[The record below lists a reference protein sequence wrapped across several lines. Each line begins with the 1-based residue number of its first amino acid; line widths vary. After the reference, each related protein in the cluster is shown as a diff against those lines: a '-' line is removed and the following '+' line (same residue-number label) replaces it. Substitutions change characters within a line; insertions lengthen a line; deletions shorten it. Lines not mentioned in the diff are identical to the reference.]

1 MAVETA
7 IITKKEFKK
16 NKKSNNLKDNEAS
29 REYVALHDAKSL
41 EAEQASPKSN
51 KRKRETPNQELEI
64 DLSLPEPPSKKALR
78 KAKNKKNQESTSK
91 YTAPN
96 VDVKLP
102 TSPTSPTTD
111 FKNSRRSN
119 FAIWIGNL
127 PWHAT
132 KPHLRAF
139 ITAHAPSI
147 SDSQI
152 TRIHMPIPD
161 APSHRMYRNG
171 QKPSNKG
178 FAYVD
183 FDGPDALEAALKL
196 TELEFEQSG
205 RKVLVKNAASF
216 AGRPV
221 AGDSKNAEEGPDGSN
236 GVQKPIS
243 KRVFVGN
250 LAFDVT
256 REDLE
261 KHYTQCGRV
270 VDVHVATFE
279 DSGKCKGFAWVT
291 FDTVEAGEA
300 AARGYVWKEQS
311 DEDSEDEDEE
321 NKAKKRKPIK
331 WWVNRLNGRDL
342 RVEFAEDAS
351 FRYKK
356 RFGSEARPNKTRSER
371 SGKEDAP
378 KGPVEEVGNSK
389 PGMEVKS
396 SHERR
401 REVKKS
407 GKGMRG
413 KPQPQ
418 PKIGINPAKIS
429 GTIVEIQGK
438 KITFD

>member
-1 MAVETA
+1 MKTA
-7 IITKKEFKK
+7 TITKKESKMDKK
-16 NKKSNNLKDNEAS
+16 PNTLKGKEAS
-29 REYVALHDAKSL
+29 REHVVVDDAKSV

-51 KRKRETPNQELEI
+51 KRKREASSSELEI

-78 KAKNKKNQESTSK
+78 KAKKQQSHESTSK
-91 YTAPN
+91 HTAPKA
-96 VDVKLP
+96 DLELPSSP
-102 TSPTSPTTD
+102 TSSPTTD
-111 FKNSRRSN
+111 SKKSRRSN

-132 KPHLRAF
+132 KPDLRAF

-183 FDGPDALEAALKL
+183 FDGPNALEAALKI
-196 TELEFEQSG
+196 TELEFGQSG

-216 AGRPV
+216 EGRPV
-221 AGDSKNAEEGPDGSN
+221 AGDGKSGEWGLDGSN
-236 GVQKPIS
+236 GAQKPVNKKI
-243 KRVFVGN
+243 FVGN

-256 REDLE
+256 KEDLE
-261 KHYTQCGRV
+261 RHYTQCGRV

-291 FDTVEAGEA
+291 FDSVEAGEA
-300 AARGYVWKEQS
+300 AARGYVWKEQDGEES
-311 DEDSEDEDEE
+311 EEEDED
-321 NKAKKRKPIK
+321 NRAKKRKPIK

-356 RFGSEARPNKTRSER
+356 RFGSEAKNNTEKSEP
-371 SGKEDAP
+371 SEKEDAIQ
-378 KGPVEEVGNSK
+378 GPVEDVVDAKAGT
-389 PGMEVKS
+389 EVKS
-396 SHERR
+396 SHARR
-401 REVKKS
+401 REVRKS
-407 GKGMRG
+407 GKDTRG
-413 KPQPQ
+413 KAQA
-418 PKIGINPAKIS
+418 KVGMKPAKMI
-429 GTIVEIQGK
+429 GAIVEGQGK
-438 KITFD
+438 KVTFD

>member
-1 MAVETA
+1 MAVKTA
-7 IITKKEFKK
+7 TLTKKMSEQDKK
-16 NKKSNNLKDNEAS
+16 PDVVNSNEAQ
-29 REYVALHDAKSL
+29 REHGAVNDKPV
-41 EAEQASPKSN
+41 ETEKSN
-51 KRKRETPNQELEI
+51 KRKREAPSSELAI

-78 KAKNKKNQESTSK
+78 KAKKHKSQEITSK
-91 YTAPN
+91 HTVPKA
-96 VDVKLP
+96 DLKLS

-111 FKNSRRSN
+111 SKNARRSD

-132 KPHLRAF
+132 KANLRAF
-139 ITAHAPSI
+139 ITSCAPFV

-152 TRIHMPIPD
+152 TRIHMPAPD
-161 APSHRMYRNG
+161 TPSHRMYRNG

-196 TELEFEQSG
+196 TELEFEKSG

-221 AGDSKNAEEGPDGSN
+221 AVDSKSGNEGTDGSS
-236 GVQKPIS
+236 GVQKPVS

-261 KHYTQCGRV
+261 RHYTQCGRV

-300 AARGYVWKEQS
+300 AARGYVWKEQ
-311 DEDSEDEDEE
+311 DGDGSEEEDEE

-351 FRYKK
+351 FRYRK
-356 RFGSEARPNKTRSER
+356 RFGSEAKNNKKRSER
-371 SGKEDAP
+371 SEKEDSVN
-378 KGPVEEVGNSK
+378 GTVEEVVDTK
-389 PGMEVKS
+389 PGTEEKS

-401 REVKKS
+401 REVRKS
-407 GKGMRG
+407 EKSTRG
-413 KPQPQ
+413 KPQL
-418 PKIGINPAKIS
+418 KFVINPAKIN
-429 GTIVEIQGK
+429 GTIVESQGK
-438 KITFD
+438 KIIFD

>member
-1 MAVETA
+1 MAMEAAT
-7 IITKKEFKK
+7 TM
-16 NKKSNNLKDNEAS
+16 NKKDKKVGNVKGNETS
-29 REYVALHDAKSL
+29 RQPIAVDEDKSV
-41 EAEQASPKSN
+41 EAKSN
-51 KRKRETPNQELEI
+51 KRKREAPSSELAI

-78 KAKNKKNQESTSK
+78 KAKRHKGQESASK
-91 YTAPN
+91 HTASNADP
-96 VDVKLP
+96 DSHLP
-102 TSPTSPTTD
+102 SSPTSPTTD
-111 FKNSRRSN
+111 SKTSRRSD

-132 KPHLRAF
+132 KPDLRAF
-139 ITAHAPSI
+139 ITTHAPSI

-152 TRIHMPIPD
+152 TRIHMPVPE

-183 FDGPDALEAALKL
+183 FDGPDSLEAALKL

-216 AGRPV
+216 VGRPV
-221 AGDSKNAEEGPDGSN
+221 AGDGNGEEGGRDGSN
-236 GVQKPIS
+236 GVQKPVS

-256 REDLE
+256 RDDLE
-261 KHYTQCGRV
+261 RHYTQCGGV

-291 FDTVEAGEA
+291 FDSVEAGEA
-300 AARGYVWKEQS
+300 AARGYVWKEQDGEGS
-311 DEDSEDEDEE
+311 EGEDDKSRV
-321 NKAKKRKPIK
+321 KKRKPIK

-356 RFGSEARPNKTRSER
+356 RFGSEAKNNKKISER
-371 SGKEDAP
+371 SEKENAV
-378 KGPVEEVGNSK
+378 KGPVEEIVDSK
-389 PGMEVKS
+389 FGMDVKP

-401 REVKKS
+401 REVRT
-407 GKGMRG
+407 RG
-413 KPQPQ
+413 KTQA
-418 PKIGINPAKIS
+418 KVVINPAKI
-429 GTIVEIQGK
+429 GGAIVEGQGK

>member
-7 IITKKEFKK
+7 AITKKESKK
-16 NKKSNNLKDNEAS
+16 DTLKANEAP
-29 REYVALHDAKSL
+29 RQHVAVDDDLSV

-51 KRKRETPNQELEI
+51 KRKREAPNSELEI

-78 KAKNKKNQESTSK
+78 KAKRHESTSK
-91 YTAPN
+91 HAASKADPN
-96 VDVKLP
+96 PELP

-111 FKNSRRSN
+111 SKNSRRSN

-132 KPHLRAF
+132 KSDLRTF
-139 ITAHAPSI
+139 ITTHAPSI
-147 SDSQI
+147 SDSHI

-183 FDGPDALEAALKL
+183 FDSPDALEAALKL

-216 AGRPV
+216 EGRPV
-221 AGDSKNAEEGPDGSN
+221 AGDGKHEEGRLDGSN
-236 GVQKPIS
+236 DVQKPVG

-261 KHYTQCGRV
+261 THYAQCGQV

-291 FDTVEAGEA
+291 FDSVDAGEA
-300 AARGYVWKEQS
+300 AARGYVWKEQD
-311 DEDSEDEDEE
+311 DEDSEGEDE
-321 NKAKKRKPIK
+321 KGRVKKRKPIK

-356 RFGSEARPNKTRSER
+356 RFGSEAKNNKKKFEWSE
-371 SGKEDAP
+371 SEDAI
-378 KGPVEEVGNSK
+378 KGPVEEVIDPKSGK
-389 PGMEVKS
+389 EVKS

-401 REVKKS
+401 REVRKS
-407 GKGMRG
+407 AKDTRA
-413 KPQPQ
+413 KPQPKVVINSA
-418 PKIGINPAKIS
+418 KIG
-429 GTIVEIQGK
+429 GTIVEGQGK